1 MKLSDQSLEVLKNF
15 ASINSNIAINS
26 DKLIRTVSN
35 SKNLMASTS
44 IIEDVPYDFGI
55 YDLSEFIAVIGM
67 FDDPNFE
74 FDDDQKFVRV
84 KGSTGSIKY
93 FFSDIDNLTV
103 AKKDVVMPDPEIKF
117 DLTNS
122 QLNQIRKASGAM
134 KLNNLVVTRGNNG
147 VTLTVTDIS
156 NPTSNEFSI
165 DIDKCNIDTD
175 KNFELIMDISLFKFI
190 VSDVYS
196 FGLSSKRIASVNAS
210 STNYWVALEK
220 TSTFGV

>member
-1 MKLSDQSLEVLKNF
+1 
-15 ASINSNIAINS
+15 
-26 DKLIRTVSN
+26 
-35 SKNLMASTS
+35 MASTS